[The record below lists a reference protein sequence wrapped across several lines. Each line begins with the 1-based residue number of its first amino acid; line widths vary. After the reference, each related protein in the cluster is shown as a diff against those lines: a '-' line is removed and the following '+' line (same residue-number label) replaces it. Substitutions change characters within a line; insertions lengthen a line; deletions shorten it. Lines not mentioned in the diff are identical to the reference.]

1 MRDCK
6 HGLLACLCE
15 MCKLERDIAAVTA
28 ERNAACDIS
37 TCCLREI
44 AALKGRVVDLD
55 AQLSAALEAV
65 KRRDEVIE
73 ELCVK
78 LNRHTCPASE
88 AWDVCRNKNVEC
100 KDCWRD
106 WIKSKLEK
114 VNENKNT

>member
-1 MRDCK
+1 MSELKPCDHCGILHNSYERCWEAMR
-6 HGLLACLCE
+6 HRLAETQETLSA
-15 MCKLERDIAAVTA
+15 MTA
-28 ERNAACDIS
+28 ERD
-37 TCCLREI
+37 
-44 AALKGRVVDLD
+44 AAL
-55 AQLSAALEAV
+55 AAV

-114 VNENKNT
+114 VKS